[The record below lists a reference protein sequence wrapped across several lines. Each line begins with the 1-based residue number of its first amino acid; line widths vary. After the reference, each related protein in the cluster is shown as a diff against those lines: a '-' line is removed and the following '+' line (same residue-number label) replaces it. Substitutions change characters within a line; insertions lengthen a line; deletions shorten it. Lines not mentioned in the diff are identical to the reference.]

1 MPAPLEPVPTPPAHR
16 WRQIRM
22 QLLPLAAFALVLV
35 AVAVLWTQWVAPPTL
50 IGEAEAD
57 RAELRAA
64 APGTLVG
71 LNVALFQSVAAGQ
84 VVGYVQPQPPAV
96 LEASLA
102 VIRAEI
108 DVMRATLD
116 PVSGQQ
122 RVALDR
128 ERLQLDWM
136 GKRVELAALRGQLL
150 QAETTFARTAAL
162 HQSKMVTDERF
173 DEIRNTRDALLAQ
186 VKAQAELVEQL
197 EPGIRRLS
205 PADSDDKVS
214 VTQGLRAAI
223 QQKESELRLAE
234 IQLGPQPLLAPIDGI
249 VTQTFRRNGEAVAA
263 AEPILAFTAAQVN
276 RITGFLRPPLPL
288 EPKRGARFELRT
300 RTQPRRAA
308 VTSVAQVGHQYE
320 PIPPTLLAAMR
331 LPVSVQPTDL
341 GLRVQFTVPA
351 GFALRPGEHV
361 DLVALDD

>member
-1 MPAPLEPVPTPPAHR
+1 MTAPLDPVPTPPAHR
-16 WRQIRM
+16 WRQVRM
-22 QLLPLAAFALVLV
+22 QYLPLVAFALALG

-64 APGTLVG
+64 APGTVTG
-71 LNVALFQSVAAGQ
+71 LNVSLFQAVTAGQ
-84 VVGYVQPQPPAV
+84 VVGYLQPQPPAV

-150 QAETTFARTAAL
+150 QAETTLARTAAL
-162 HQSKMVTDERF
+162 HQTKMVTDERF

-186 VKAQAELVEQL
+186 VKAQSELVEQL

-205 PADSDDKVS
+205 PAEADGKVS

-234 IQLGPQPLLAPIDGI
+234 TQLGPQPLLAPIDGI
-249 VTQTFRRNGEAVAA
+249 VTQSFRRNGEAVAT
-263 AEPILAFTAAQVN
+263 AEPILALTGAQVN

-288 EPKRGARFELRT
+288 DPKRGARFELRT

-308 VTSVAQVGHQYE
+308 VTTITQVGHPFE
-320 PIPPTLLAAMR
+320 PVPPTLLAAMH
-331 LPVSVQPTDL
+331 LPVAAQPTDL
-341 GLRVQFTVPA
+341 GLRIQFSVPA
-351 GFALRPGEHV
+351 GLALRPGEHV
-361 DLVALDD
+361 DLIALDP